1 MTLQNKRPH
10 RARRFAALL
19 ALATLSSSTSLR
31 AEVPVTRTVAH
42 LPVSNGHGAV
52 MLDLSTARLTHFRE
66 HLFAGEEPLLDQA
79 GQEVY
84 KDGNPQTVH
93 TRDLLYDAYFGLRV
107 DGAQAWLTGDPVD
120 LDASGYVPYKSGAV
134 GGSGVMRMVQS
145 RGSLELSTYVLSPR
159 SLPHASFVLA
169 LSVRNTG
176 GSSAS
181 GVSVFSL
188 HNFHLGFGRPGVRE
202 DIGENGETVSFDA
215 NGGNNDLLER
225 GFAGIVA
232 ARPLAT
238 VAHHGG
244 SYGAAPAAENLFQI
258 VAGGAPVDLPD
269 LDAEAP
275 VHDGSVS
282 GFQFDLGDLAAGEER
297 WVGIA
302 FAHHGDP
309 FAGATV
315 QGWLDSYVGNKDAAT
330 LVADELS
337 AWESF
342 QQSLSVPPTTSG
354 DDETLYRHSAVMLAM
369 AQSQE
374 SHAYLREWLSA
385 DGEPRK
391 TRFGTTLDGPAA
403 ALPAT
408 VAHRGHGAVL
418 ASLPPG
424 EWTVSWIRDGAY
436 AVAAMAGAGMHQQAK
451 DGLAFYLRAESGRFQ
466 QWNELQ
472 PYNMPPYQI
481 SLVRYYGFGVEETD
495 FNAFGPNLEF
505 DGFGLFLWALQRY
518 QKASGDSD
526 FVSDNWALITSKV
539 ADALVALVDPS
550 SGLLRAD
557 SSIWET
563 HWKGRERHWAYTNI
577 TAARGLCD
585 AASLAELM
593 GDAAH
598 ASQYREAGKAL
609 RKAIAERLSDANHA
623 IAANT
628 EELASGQGY
637 WDAAVVDAVA
647 MELFDPKGTIAKA
660 TLAGLDANLAVP
672 AGAGWARNDDRFDHM
687 GGEDLSPWGSEYDS
701 GEWVIVDMRGAV
713 ATWLGGDATRANRLS
728 DWVRD
733 QALANYLE
741 VAEVFDEGNGK
752 YKFNSPMVG
761 FGAGAYMLARQVR
774 DRPADPACGSY
785 YDEPATGG
793 GGNGGG
799 GASAGGG
806 GAGGVTTPGGNGA
819 DADSSCACRL
829 EASTPNAPSPV
840 WQWLG
845 AALGLL
851 LLVAR
856 RRR

>member
-1 MTLQNKRPH
+1 M
-10 RARRFAALL
+10 LL
-19 ALATLSSSTSLR
+19 GLATLSSASMLR
-31 AEVPVTRTVAH
+31 AEVPVTTTVVH
-42 LPVSNGHGAV
+42 LPASNGHGAV

-66 HLFAGEEPLLDQA
+66 HLFAAEEPLLDGS
-79 GQEVY
+79 GQEVW
-84 KDGNPQTVH
+84 KDGNPLAVH
-93 TRDLLYDAYFGLRV
+93 SRDLLYDAYFGLRV
-107 DGAQAWLTGDPVD
+107 GGAQAWLTSDPVD
-120 LDASGYVPYKSGAV
+120 LDASGYVAYKSGAV
-134 GGSGVMRMVQS
+134 GGSGVMRMVQN
-145 RGSLELSTYVLSPR
+145 RGALELSTYVFSPR
-159 SLPHASFVLA
+159 SLPHASFVML
-169 LSVRNTG
+169 LHVRNTD
-176 GSSAS
+176 SASAS

-188 HNFHLGFGRPGVRE
+188 HNFHLGYGRPGVRE

-215 NGGNNDLLER
+215 MGGNDDLLER
-225 GFAGIVA
+225 GFAGVIA
-232 ARPLAT
+232 ARPLGV
-238 VAHHGG
+238 VAHHAG
-244 SYGAAPAAENLFQI
+244 SYGAAPAASNIYQI
-258 VAGGAPVDLPD
+258 VAGGAAVDLPD
-269 LDAEAP
+269 LNVEAP

-282 GFQFDLGDLAAGEER
+282 GYQFDLGDLAAGAEK
-297 WVGIA
+297 WVGVV
-302 FAHHGDP
+302 FAHHADP
-309 FAGATV
+309 FASTTV
-315 QGWLDSYVGNKDAAT
+315 QGWLDDYVGNKDAAT

-337 AWESF
+337 EWESF
-342 QQSLSVPPTTSG
+342 QQGLTVPSTSSG
-354 DDETLYRHSAVMLAM
+354 DDETLYRHSAVMLVM

-391 TRFGTTLDGPAA
+391 TRFGTTLDGPVAT
-403 ALPAT
+403 LPAT

-436 AVAAMAGAGMHQQAK
+436 AVAAMAGAGLHQQAR
-451 DGLAFYLRAESGRFQ
+451 DGLAFYLRAEAGRFQ

-481 SLVRYYGFGVEETD
+481 SLVRYHGFGVEETD

-518 QKASGDSD
+518 QTASGDKD
-526 FVSDNWALITSKV
+526 FVSDNWTLITSKV
-539 ADALVALVDPS
+539 ADVLVALVDPS

-563 HWKGRERHWAYTNI
+563 HWAGRERHWAYTNI

-585 AASLAELM
+585 AAALAELM

-598 ASQYREAGKAL
+598 ASQYREAGNAL
-609 RKAIAERLSDANHA
+609 RKAIAERLTDADGA

-628 EELASGQGY
+628 EELAAGQGY

-647 MELFDPKGTIAKA
+647 MELFDPKGNIAKA
-660 TLAGLDANLAVP
+660 TLAGLDANLSVP

-713 ATWLGGDATRANRLS
+713 AAWLGGDSERADRLS

-741 VAEVFDEGNGK
+741 VAEVFDEGKGT

-785 YDEPATGG
+785 YDESASGG
-793 GGNGGG
+793 GG
-799 GASAGGG
+799 S
-806 GAGGVTTPGGNGA
+806 GAGGSGSGGSGGVKPPTKDSPA
-819 DADSSCACRL
+819 EDSSCACRL
-829 EASTPNAPSPV
+829 NAPTPMAV
-840 WQWLG
+840 WQLL
-845 AALGLL
+845 ALALGVG
-851 LLVAR
+851 LLVLRRSDR
-856 RRR
+856 RR